1 MRKIRLS
8 VAAVLIAGTSLVF
21 TSCIG
26 SFGLTNKVISWNRNI
41 GSKFVNE
48 LVFLAFWIL
57 PVYEISALAD
67 ILVLNSI
74 EFWSGSNPVAKGRSV
89 IDGKDGRY
97 LVDCDGKGYTITSE
111 NDGSIVRLDFEE
123 SEKTWNVTADGNT
136 YKLMTFV
143 DDNHV
148 ELPAIGGGTTVVE
161 LSQAGVMAYRDIASG
176 ALMAAR

>member
-1 MRKIRLS
+1 M
-8 VAAVLIAGTSLVF
+8 
-21 TSCIG
+21 
-26 SFGLTNKVISWNRNI
+26 
-41 GSKFVNE
+41 
-48 LVFLAFWIL
+48 
-57 PVYEISALAD
+57 
-67 ILVLNSI
+67 
-74 EFWSGSNPVAKGRSV
+74 

-123 SEKTWNVTADGNT
+123 SEKTGNVTADGNT